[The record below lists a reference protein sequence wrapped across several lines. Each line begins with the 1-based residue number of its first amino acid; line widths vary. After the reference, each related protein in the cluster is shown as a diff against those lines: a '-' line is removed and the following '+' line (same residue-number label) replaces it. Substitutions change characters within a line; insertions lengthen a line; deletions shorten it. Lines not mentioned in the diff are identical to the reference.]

1 MVFHNKPS
9 RSGVNLSMLFHM
21 RALSKPFDVY
31 IPLCRPTKL
40 VETVEM
46 SSNMVI
52 SRCPVDLLTV
62 PHPRNLSFLLYD
74 EIDLSQRIVVQM
86 TSELVRLKAVDE
98 YFSKINH
105 FWTMPQSP
113 LLSDTI
119 EDGCC

>member
-1 MVFHNKPS
+1 
-9 RSGVNLSMLFHM
+9 MLFHM
-21 RALSKPFDVY
+21 KALSKPFDVY

-52 SRCPVDLLTV
+52 SRCPVGLLTV

-86 TSELVRLKAVDE
+86 TSELVRLKALNV
-98 YFSKINH
+98 FFTKIKI
-105 FWTMPQSP
+105 FFILPQSP
-113 LLSDTI
+113 LIPEGI
-119 EDGCC
+119 EEGLTKDR